1 MASNRVKKISISTK
15 KLYFCEK
22 YSFTRMNRK
31 IFATVIVLMA
41 FPFLSMAQNR
51 NGIKARPKQLFKLED
66 LIPGGSTYYL
76 NSVPPSKYTA
86 WWGDECLHLEL
97 DKVSV
102 IDKKAYDGKTL
113 FTLSDINE
121 ALGNQGTLRH
131 LYSVSFPSERTEVL
145 FSNYYKLFLV
155 DWKEKKVVWSLPLD
169 TTATATDFH
178 EESRNLAF
186 VKDHNLYVTN
196 AEGKTAAVSTD
207 GTLTLTYGGSVH
219 RDEFGIRERL
229 AAWVTDKF
237 FARALILGEVIL
249 FCTHQSYPPL
259 PHNRQM
265 LLLYSRLQNT
275 NHLLRFASVP

>member
-1 MASNRVKKISISTK
+1 
-15 KLYFCEK
+15 
-22 YSFTRMNRK
+22 MNRK

-131 LYSVSFPSERTEVL
+131 LYSVRFPSERTEVL
-145 FSNYYKLFLV
+145 FSNYYNLFLV

-169 TTATATDFH
+169 TTASASDFN

-207 GTLTLTYGGSVH
+207 GTLTLTP
-219 RDEFGIRERL
+219 
-229 AAWVTDKF
+229 KF
-237 FARALILGEVIL
+237 
-249 FCTHQSYPPL
+249 Q
-259 PHNRQM
+259 
-265 LLLYSRLQNT
+265 
-275 NHLLRFASVP
+275 